1 MKKTKIIN
9 LIVWFLLVFGIIV
22 FVNSKTDNSL
32 ASIEAILNPCDIN
45 HIDNCSDRE
54 LEELIKIN
62 LK

>member
-32 ASIEAILNPCDIN
+32 ASIEAILNPCNIN
-45 HIDNCSDRE
+45 HIDNCSEKE
-54 LEELIKIN
+54 LENLIKEN